1 METKKTDTTIDEFT
15 QKVEALRQEM
25 LGDDCGCVLLTYR
38 EIDGK
43 SQQNSFAVSGKLQR
57 IAECFV
63 SFMKSEPIMANVILA
78 ASNAIVQSRMIEA
91 SIKMEQTAT
100 PEEPKKSN
108 RKPKKVVS

>member
-1 METKKTDTTIDEFT
+1 
-15 QKVEALRQEM
+15 
-25 LGDDCGCVLLTYR
+25 
-38 EIDGK
+38 
-43 SQQNSFAVSGKLQR
+43 
-57 IAECFV
+57 
-63 SFMKSEPIMANVILA
+63 MKSEPIMANVILA